1 MNALRIEWDE
11 NKNRA
16 NRHKHGI
23 SFEEAETVFA
33 DDHALLIADPDHSDN
48 EDRFILL
55 GISSSLRIMVV
66 CHCYRVQDDTLGAQG
81 NPCWTE
87 RVHQEVENMRK
98 EYDFSKAKR
107 NPYAKRLKKQVTIRL
122 DEMTIQYFKDLSDE
136 SGIPYQTLINLYL
149 RDCAANGRRLSFN
162 WKPAA

>member
-1 MNALRIEWDE
+1 
-11 NKNRA
+11 
-16 NRHKHGI
+16 
-23 SFEEAETVFA
+23 
-33 DDHALLIADPDHSDN
+33 
-48 EDRFILL
+48 
-55 GISSSLRIMVV
+55 
-66 CHCYRVQDDTLGAQG
+66 
-81 NPCWTE
+81 
-87 RVHQEVENMRK
+87 MRK

-149 RDCAANGRRLSFN
+149 RDCAASERKLSFN